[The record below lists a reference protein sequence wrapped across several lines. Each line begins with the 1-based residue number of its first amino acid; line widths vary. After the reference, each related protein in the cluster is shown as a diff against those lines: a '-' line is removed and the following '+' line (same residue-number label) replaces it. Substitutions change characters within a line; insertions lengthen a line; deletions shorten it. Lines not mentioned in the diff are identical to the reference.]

1 MNDDDDGSDQD
12 IGVDGL
18 DGDTTSDEEWDPAQE
33 QAYVQDARNVVTLKR
48 AVLAANLSRLQGVS
62 APHGGDA
69 ASSADWSAA
78 VAQLQQAAKEEEAA
92 GPLDGAGE
100 DLVAAITGAAQAVS
114 VYCGGRAAPSEAEVE
129 LAARAKT
136 AAGLIGVAAA
146 GLPRREAATDA
157 PPARK
162 GRTQKCSGC
171 GEPGHKVTSCKA
183 PAGAGPAAAAAAA
196 AATAAAAVPA
206 AAAAAASKCRDCLGG
221 GHSSGDAAC
230 PVQRHCGGA
239 PAAYDRGV
247 DPDCK
252 DPLQS
257 TGRQTRAC
265 TVPVGVLARAVFGD
279 DKDDA
284 DTRAAVETALQAE
297 LEDLSGA
304 ATKLRFLMLRVLDV
318 ALRRLVSTVADAAAD
333 DADWTGAVPAN
344 WAPVWLWLA
353 CACGCEGVSGSP
365 LQTGTMCAGC
375 GKGRANTRMARA
387 RSVVTTSHPL
397 LAEALSY
404 ALTQVMAVTAAA
416 CDRYLPAS
424 NNTARWEP
432 VATIVATHAGWC
444 VDAACRKLGAKAA
457 KDALATPPAATA
469 APAGGSAWDTERR
482 LTRWAAACF
491 RAGTADRATPG
502 RRGLDGVP
510 QHLVQALAQRV
521 AVMRAAMPPS
531 VAGLFPATPV
541 KKRRWWAY
549 VPFLLHVLNVGVGSP
564 YALIPG
570 ARTMLHGHGTLVPD
584 KMLALLRAVSAATG
598 VGVRGHPSLR
608 AWPELRT
615 GGAAVLAAMAGV
627 GGRANRAASQLST
640 DGVAVTFFLSRPDT
654 AAEAEARAV
663 AWAKKLDGGG
673 RARDRGGKGFA
684 SRAGVLTQLERAGL
698 PLARVR
704 WLQMVG
710 GDPGRSAVLSA
721 APGERVAT
729 ADLPARPAVA
739 AMRASWSRHMGLDA
753 LNRAAVALL
762 RGAGVQ
768 DGVAAAATV
777 PDGHPPGGSRKRAA
791 AGAPA
796 AGAGTGGG
804 RSKRQARRSSPD
816 GSHDDAAA
824 VAPAAAGATTPPEA
838 RTYQTASPGGGHGR
852 VRRGPQASIRRA
864 RRTQLA
870 TSVRRVLRRT
880 RLSRW
885 TVPRHEAEKVARWL
899 VDRTAAAGNS
909 ASGTTP
915 DAPLLDRV
923 DALPR
928 RKGCRRL
935 APVPGLRYSLS
946 AAHFREASG
955 GNFLARAWKQWRARS
970 GTAAGPVAV
979 AVAVAGLVAAAAGDG
994 GGVAGHLPP
1003 VDLAAAHG
1011 TMRTGDDS
1019 KHLHATL
1026 EWAARRD
1033 TAAYGQR
1040 FGAQATRH
1048 LQAARVRKAIQRG
1061 RFAASVARDL
1071 TGGLLR
1077 QVRGGGAVVVAM
1089 GTARVRG
1096 GDAWL
1101 RRHLRRLC

>member
-1 MNDDDDGSDQD
+1 MQ
-12 IGVDGL
+12 
-18 DGDTTSDEEWDPAQE
+18 
-33 QAYVQDARNVVTLKR
+33 
-48 AVLAANLSRLQGVS
+48 
-62 APHGGDA
+62 
-69 ASSADWSAA
+69 
-78 VAQLQQAAKEEEAA
+78 
-92 GPLDGAGE
+92 
-100 DLVAAITGAAQAVS
+100 
-114 VYCGGRAAPSEAEVE
+114 
-129 LAARAKT
+129 
-136 AAGLIGVAAA
+136 
-146 GLPRREAATDA
+146 
-157 PPARK
+157 
-162 GRTQKCSGC
+162 
-171 GEPGHKVTSCKA
+171 
-183 PAGAGPAAAAAAA
+183 
-196 AATAAAAVPA
+196 
-206 AAAAAASKCRDCLGG
+206 
-221 GHSSGDAAC
+221 
-230 PVQRHCGGA
+230 
-239 PAAYDRGV
+239 
-247 DPDCK
+247 
-252 DPLQS
+252 
-257 TGRQTRAC
+257 
-265 TVPVGVLARAVFGD
+265 
-279 DKDDA
+279 
-284 DTRAAVETALQAE
+284 
-297 LEDLSGA
+297 
-304 ATKLRFLMLRVLDV
+304 
-318 ALRRLVSTVADAAAD
+318 
-333 DADWTGAVPAN
+333 
-344 WAPVWLWLA
+344 
-353 CACGCEGVSGSP
+353 
-365 LQTGTMCAGC
+365 
-375 GKGRANTRMARA
+375 
-387 RSVVTTSHPL
+387 
-397 LAEALSY
+397 
-404 ALTQVMAVTAAA
+404 
-416 CDRYLPAS
+416 
-424 NNTARWEP
+424 
-432 VATIVATHAGWC
+432 
-444 VDAACRKLGAKAA
+444 
-457 KDALATPPAATA
+457 
-469 APAGGSAWDTERR
+469 
-482 LTRWAAACF
+482 
-491 RAGTADRATPG
+491 
-502 RRGLDGVP
+502 
-510 QHLVQALAQRV
+510 
-521 AVMRAAMPPS
+521 AAMPPS

-570 ARTMLHGHGTLVPD
+570 ARAVLHGHGTLVPD
-584 KMLALLRAVSAATG
+584 RMLPLLRAVSAATG

-684 SRAGVLTQLERAGL
+684 SRARVLTQLERAGL

-710 GDPGRSAVLSA
+710 GDPGRSAVLSG

-768 DGVAAAATV
+768 DGVAAAATT
-777 PDGHPPGGSRKRAA
+777 PEGHPPGGSRKRAA

-816 GSHDDAAA
+816 GSDDDAAA

-838 RTYQTASPGGGHGR
+838 KTYQTASPGGGHGR

-885 TVPRHEAEKVARWL
+885 TVPRHEAEKVAWSL
-899 VDRTAAAGNS
+899 VDPTAAAGNS

-915 DAPLLDRV
+915 DAPLQDRV

-955 GNFLARAWKQWRARS
+955 GNFLARAWKKWRARS
-970 GTAAGPVAV
+970 GTEAGPVAV
-979 AVAVAGLVAAAAGDG
+979 AMAGLVAAAAGDG

-1011 TMRTGDDS
+1011 TMRTGDDG
-1019 KHLHATL
+1019 KHLQATL

-1048 LQAARVRKAIQRG
+1048 LRTARVCKAIQRG

-1089 GTARVRG
+1089 DTARVRG
-1096 GDAWL
+1096 GDA
-1101 RRHLRRLC
+1101 